1 MIEKVAYVLLLV
13 RDQQEALTWY
23 TEKLGFDMRAN
34 DPFPDNSQSRW
45 ITIAPP
51 GQKEIE
57 IVLQPPEWGAEG
69 NLEDRKQLIGK
80 APGFIL
86 SSTDCRKDY
95 EELSAR
101 GVRFLNPPTEEP
113 WGISAFLVDL
123 YGYVHNLVES
133 RE

>member
-1 MIEKVAYVLLLV
+1 VIEKVTYVFLLV

-34 DPFPDNSQSRW
+34 DPFPDNSQKRW

-57 IVLQPPEWGAEG
+57 IVLQPPEWGVEG
-69 NLEDRKQLIGK
+69 STEERKQIIGK
-80 APGFIL
+80 SPGFIL
-86 SSTDCRKDY
+86 RSTDCRKDY

-101 GVRFLNPPTEEP
+101 GVRFLSPPTEEF

-123 YGYVHNLVES
+123 YGYEHNLVES
-133 RE
+133 RG